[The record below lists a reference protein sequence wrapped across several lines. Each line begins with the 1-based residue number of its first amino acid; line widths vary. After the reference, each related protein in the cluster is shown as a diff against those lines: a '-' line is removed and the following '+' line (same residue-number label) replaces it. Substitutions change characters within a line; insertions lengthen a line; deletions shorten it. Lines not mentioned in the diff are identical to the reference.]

1 MLMIA
6 RVCGGRSNARGSRP
20 TPIGAHDRVCGEWS
34 NNHLFLIGQPKLLWR
49 IVCSL
54 CCGQLGDFSKLG
66 LCHVASEHACK
77 LDVGISYDNTA
88 AWVVPC
94 ETRQEATSGGNGKHH
109 SVKAHLSARS
119 VASTFLST

>member
-34 NNHLFLIGQPKLLWR
+34 NNHLFLVGQPKLLWQ

-54 CCGQLGDFSKLG
+54 CCDQLGDFGKLG
-66 LCHVASEHACK
+66 LCHAASKHACK
-77 LDVGISYDNTA
+77 PDVGISYDNA

-94 ETRQEATSGGNGKHH
+94 ETRRAATSGGNGKHH
-109 SVKAHLSARS
+109 SVEAHPSARS
-119 VASTFLST
+119 VACTSLST